1 MQRIFELISSTKLI
15 ELRKMGSRPHMQM
28 PPYPKIRSGK
38 THIYA
43 KKIIQHDL
51 KKCCEMT
58 LRLQILA
65 LSTIP
70 LLFAILAITSLVT
83 WQSSQL
89 SKEGIRTFEN
99 SMLAAK
105 EAELKNYIELALTA
119 INPVYNAAS
128 PDDEIAKE
136 RVKEI
141 LKNLSFGADG
151 YFYVYHYDG
160 TNIVHPRQP
169 FRIGKDWSDH
179 PDVAA
184 LLQHARNGGGY
195 HRYVWE
201 KPSSSESSDK
211 LGYAVGLEK
220 WQWMIGTGAYID
232 DILAQ
237 TEAANQSLSS
247 SVNNTFWLVAFITV
261 PAVLAVF
268 GTGII
273 INLRER
279 RLADTKLKELTQRI
293 VDTQEEERSRI
304 ARELHDGISQNMVG
318 VRYVLD
324 LAERQVREG
333 KDNALATIERG
344 AGALNNAIKEV
355 RRISHDLRPGQ
366 LDDLGLTA
374 ALESLITNFEERN
387 DINVE
392 FESVA
397 FKNVLPSDAKT
408 AIYRVAQ
415 EALNNIERHSGAD
428 QIKIRLG
435 STNAGLEMVIT
446 DNGRGFNM
454 MKNANDKTIG
464 PSGGLGLRNMQERM
478 EHFNGHLQVISTPK
492 GTQLVARLPR
502 SIYLTSGKDVLE
514 RKGA

>member
-1 MQRIFELISSTKLI
+1 
-15 ELRKMGSRPHMQM
+15 
-28 PPYPKIRSGK
+28 
-38 THIYA
+38 
-43 KKIIQHDL
+43 
-51 KKCCEMT
+51 MT

-65 LSTIP
+65 LSLIP
-70 LLFAILAITSLVT
+70 LLLAILAITSLVT

-89 SKEGIRTFEN
+89 SKEGIQTFQQ

-105 EAELKNYIELALTA
+105 QEELENYVELAMTA
-119 INPVYNAAS
+119 IGPVYDAAS
-128 PDDEIAKE
+128 SDDEIAQE
-136 RVKEI
+136 RVKQI
-141 LKNLSFGADG
+141 LKGLSFGQDG

-169 FRIGKDWSDH
+169 FRIGKNWADH

-184 LLQHARNGGGY
+184 LLERAQNGGGF
-195 HRYVWE
+195 HHYVWE

-211 LGYAVGLEK
+211 LGYAIGLDK
-220 WQWMIGTGAYID
+220 WNWMLGTGAYID
-232 DILAQ
+232 DILAH
-237 TEAANQSLSS
+237 TDAANDSLSTS
-247 SVNNTFWLVAFITV
+247 INQTFLIVALITV

-324 LAERQVREG
+324 LAERQVRDG
-333 KDNALATIERG
+333 KETALATIERG
-344 AGALNNAIKEV
+344 AGALNTAIKEV

-366 LDDLGLTA
+366 LDDLGLSA
-374 ALESLITNFEERN
+374 ALESLINNFEERT
-387 DINVE
+387 NVE
-392 FESVA
+392 VDFESVA

-408 AIYRVAQ
+408 AVYRVAQ
-415 EALNNIERHSGAD
+415 EALNNIERHSGAT
-428 QIKIRLG
+428 QVKLRLS
-435 STNAGLEMVIT
+435 STNAGLEMVIV
-446 DNGRGFNM
+446 DNGRGFNPTQ
-454 MKNANDKTIG
+454 NRNDKTVG

-478 EHFNGHLQVISTPK
+478 EHFNGSLDVLSTPK
-492 GTQLVARLPR
+492 GTRLVARLPR
-502 SIYLTSGKDVLE
+502 SIYLTSSKDVLE
-514 RKGA
+514 QTSA

>member
-1 MQRIFELISSTKLI
+1 
-15 ELRKMGSRPHMQM
+15 
-28 PPYPKIRSGK
+28 
-38 THIYA
+38 
-43 KKIIQHDL
+43 
-51 KKCCEMT
+51 MT
-58 LRLQILA
+58 FRQQILA
-65 LSTIP
+65 LTTIP
-70 LLFAILAITSLVT
+70 LLLAILAITTLVT

-89 SKEGIRTFEN
+89 SKEGIQTFEQ
-99 SMLAAK
+99 SMLGAK
-105 EAELKNYIELALTA
+105 QDELKNYIELAMTA
-119 INPVYNAAS
+119 IRPVYENAS

-136 RVKEI
+136 QVKQI
-141 LKNLSFGADG
+141 LKRLSFGEDG

-160 TNIVHPRQP
+160 TNVVHPRQP
-169 FRIGKDWSDH
+169 FRVGKNWADH

-184 LLQHARNGGGY
+184 LLEYAQNGGGF
-195 HRYVWE
+195 HRYIWE
-201 KPSSSESSDK
+201 KPSSSEVSDK
-211 LGYAVGLEK
+211 MGYAVGMDK

-237 TEAANQSLSS
+237 TEAANQSLSNT
-247 SVNNTFWLVAFITV
+247 VNQTFLLVALITV

-273 INLRER
+273 MNLRER
-279 RLADTKLKELTQRI
+279 RLADSKLKELTQRI

-333 KDNALATIERG
+333 KQNALETIERG
-344 AGALNNAIKEV
+344 AGALNTAIKEV

-366 LDDLGLTA
+366 LDDLGLSA
-374 ALESLITNFEERN
+374 ALEALINNFEERTQI
-387 DINVE
+387 DVD

-415 EALNNIERHSGAD
+415 EALSNIERHSGAD
-428 QIKIRLG
+428 AVKLRLK
-435 STNAGLEMVIT
+435 STNAGLEMVII
-446 DNGRGFNM
+446 DNGRGFMPKQNQ
-454 MKNANDKTIG
+454 KDKMVG

-478 EHFNGHLQVISTPK
+478 EHFNGNLEVISTPK
-492 GTQLVARLPR
+492 GTRLVARLPR
-502 SIYLTSGKDVLE
+502 SIYLTSSKENLE
-514 RKGA
+514 MQGA